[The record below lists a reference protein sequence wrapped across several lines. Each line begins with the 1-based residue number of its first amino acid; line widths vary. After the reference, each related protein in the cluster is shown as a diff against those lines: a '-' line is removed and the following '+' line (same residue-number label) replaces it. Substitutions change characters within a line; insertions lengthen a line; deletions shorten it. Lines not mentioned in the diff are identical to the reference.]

1 MNKSKLKSY
10 APQARRDF
18 IAAVTA
24 RANLL
29 GLSDS
34 GGKLEVAIGERKGD
48 IAIIAGQE
56 WPAKVYE
63 LRERLIKRMTT
74 EGFSHTVDAIAYT
87 WFNRFAA
94 LRFMEIHDYLD
105 HGYRALSNREG
116 GMPEILNHATEL
128 DLPGLN
134 KDRAVELK
142 LAGDKDGE
150 LYKMLLVA
158 QCNALSRSMP
168 FLFEHIDDETELLL
182 PDNLLRTD
190 SVIAKLVA
198 AIPEEDWQEVEIIGW
213 LYQFYISEKKDEVI
227 GKVVKSEDIPAAT
240 QLFTPNWIVK
250 YLVQNSVG
258 RLWLMA
264 NPASTLKSE
273 WAYYIEP
280 AEQTPEVQAQLDAL
294 IQTRIQQDSP
304 LTQGEG
310 QGERVGGTLNPET
323 ITVLDPAC
331 GSGHILV
338 EAYEVIK
345 GIYLERGYRL
355 RDIPRLILEKNLYGL
370 DIDDRAAQLA
380 GFALLMKARADD
392 RRLLDNPPKLN
403 VHALQESMGLDADA
417 IVQAL
422 FPSPVR
428 TRTSGFGDDDLF
440 PGSRPQMSFD
450 ESMALKSNNNVRAE
464 PVEAQSIRLLIDTF
478 AHAKTFGSL
487 IQIPQALNV
496 KLATMAESLQ
506 LVIRGGDLLSESA
519 AQQLLPLV
527 AQARVLGMQFD
538 AVVANPPYMG
548 SKGMNPALK
557 DYAKATFPDSKSDL
571 FAMFIERGFGW
582 CKPTGFNSMVTMQ
595 SWMFLSSYEAMREK
609 LLADRTIMT
618 MAHLGARAFSEISG
632 EVVQTTAFVLQ
643 GMHFNGF
650 KPVFFRLV
658 EGQEEQKETALR
670 LGQNRFDATVQGD
683 FGKIPGSPIAYW
695 AANSVLRAF
704 DGQFVSIGQ
713 QHHVRAG
720 MSTTDNE
727 QFLRFWFE
735 VDSMNVD
742 FDCTDYGKYK
752 LSNCKWFPFN
762 KGGGYRKWY
771 GNNSYVLNWGD
782 GGKQLRQFIQ
792 DDPKRQVGG
801 RIVNEEYFFRQAL
814 TWSEISTS
822 EPSFRFQEAGFVHGN
837 KGPAVFTDDLRRLLF
852 LNSIV
857 AKYMLNVLNPTL
869 GFNAGSVSNLPIANI
884 EILPTDCET
893 LIETSRADWNEVE
906 TSWGFR
912 LPTVVSQTSKYGT
925 LKECWRAWVEE
936 CSSRI
941 STMRRLEEKNNK
953 FFIEAYGLQDEL
965 SPDVPEEQITLAR
978 ADREKDCQRLISY
991 AIGCMM
997 GRYSLDEP
1005 GLIYAHAGNIGF
1017 DATRYQT
1024 FPADAD
1030 GIVPLTDEFWFEDD
1044 AANRIREFLLA
1055 VWGAETLN
1063 ENMAWLA
1070 ESLGMKG
1077 NETPEETIRRYLAS
1091 SFFKNHLQTYK
1102 KRPIYW
1108 LFSSGKQGA
1117 FQALVYLHRYHE
1129 GTLARMRAEYVV
1141 PLTSKIQS
1149 RIEMLTKDA
1158 EVATVTAARN
1168 KINKE
1173 IETLRKQ
1180 HVELLAYDEKLRHYA
1195 DMRIQLDLDD
1205 GVKVNYGKFGDLL
1218 AEVKAVTGGSG
1229 DE

>member
-1 MNKSKLKSY
+1 MNKSKLKTY
-10 APQARRDF
+10 APQARKDF

-48 IAIIAGQE
+48 ITIIAGQE
-56 WPAKVYE
+56 WSAKVYD
-63 LRERLIKRMTT
+63 LRERLITRMKT

-94 LRFMEIHDYLD
+94 LRYMEIHDYLD

-134 KDRAVELK
+134 KDRAVEFK

-198 AIPEEDWQEVEIIGW
+198 TIPEEDWQEVEIIGW

-280 AEQTPEVQAQLDAL
+280 AEQTPEVQAQLNAL
-294 IQTRIQQDSP
+294 IQTRM
-304 LTQGEG
+304 GEDAG
-310 QGERVGGTLNPET
+310 SLNPET
-323 ITVLDPAC
+323 ITMLDPAC

-338 EAYEVIK
+338 EGYEVLK

-355 RDIPRLILEKNLYGL
+355 RDIPRLILEKNLFGL

-403 VHALQESMGLDADA
+403 VLALQESKGLDADA

-422 FPSPVR
+422 
-428 TRTSGFGDDDLF
+428 
-440 PGSRPQMSFD
+440 
-450 ESMALKSNNNVRAE
+450 NNVPALA
-464 PVEAQSIRLLIDTF
+464 AQSIRLLIDTF

-487 IQIPQALNV
+487 IQIPQALNM

-506 LVIRGGDLLSESA
+506 QVIRGGDLLSESA

-527 AQARVLGMQFD
+527 ELAKVLGTQFD
-538 AVVANPPYMG
+538 SVVANPPYMG
-548 SKGMNPALK
+548 SKGMNPEVK
-557 DYAKATFPDSKSDL
+557 DFAKKQFPESKSDL

-582 CKPTGFNSMVTMQ
+582 CKSTGFNSMVTMQ
-595 SWMFLSSYEAMREK
+595 SWMFLSSYEAMRER
-609 LLADRTIMT
+609 LLADRTIMM

-632 EVVQTTAFVLQ
+632 EVVQTTAFILQ
-643 GMHFNGF
+643 GNHVSGF

-658 EGQEEQKETALR
+658 DGVEAEKETSLLER
-670 LGQNRFDATVQGD
+670 RNRHDMTVQDD
-683 FGKIPGSPIAYW
+683 FKKIPGSPLAYW
-695 AANSVLRAF
+695 VSDCMRAVFGISKPLFDVLQTRL
-704 DGQFVSIGQ
+704 
-713 QHHVRAG
+713 G
-720 MSTTDNE
+720 MSTADNDR
-727 QFLRFWFE
+727 FLRLWYEVSIEEISYGMSSLRQAMGVKWLPYQKGGSFRKWFGNCE
-735 VDSMNVD
+735 YVVNWASDGADIKSNIDENGRVRSHNYNGEYSFREGVTWSDVTSGANAFRYMPAGFLFDGRGSAGFSDRRACLLESLGLLNSKLS
-742 FDCTDYGKYK
+742 FDCIAAINPTIAV
-752 LSNCKWFPFN
+752 N
-762 KGGGYRKWY
+762 
-771 GNNSYVLNWGD
+771 
-782 GGKQLRQFIQ
+782 
-792 DDPKRQVGG
+792 VGEIG
-801 RIVNEEYFFRQAL
+801 RIPLHPNIKNISSRVVPLVEESIA
-814 TWSEISTS
+814 ISTDDWNCQEVS
-822 EPSFRFQEAGFVHGN
+822 WDFQGIPWLS
-837 KGPAVFTDDLRRLLF
+837 K
-852 LNSIV
+852 
-857 AKYMLNVLNPTL
+857 
-869 GFNAGSVSNLPIANI
+869 
-884 EILPTDCET
+884 
-893 LIETSRADWNEVE
+893 RADNLLV
-906 TSWGFR
+906 SWDLWSQQAKNRICR
-912 LPTVVSQTSKYGT
+912 LKT
-925 LKECWRAWVEE
+925 
-936 CSSRI
+936 
-941 STMRRLEEKNNK
+941 LEEENNRL
-953 FFIEAYGLQDEL
+953 FIEVYGLQDEL
-965 SPDVPEEQITLAR
+965 SPEVPEEQITLTR

-991 AIGCMM
+991 AVGCMM

-1005 GLIYAHAGNIGF
+1005 GLIYAHAGNVGF
-1017 DATRYQT
+1017 DSTRYQK

-1055 VWGAETLN
+1055 VWGNETLE

-1091 SFFKNHLQTYK
+1091 SFFKNHLQIYK

-1158 EVATVTAARN
+1158 EVATVTSARN

-1173 IETLRKQ
+1173 IESLRKK

-1195 DMRIQLDLDD
+1195 DMRITLDLDD

-1218 AEVKAVTGGSG
+1218 AEVKSITGGK
-1229 DE
+1229 DEE